1 MGFIDDYIRS
11 YNIYLGSRSPR
22 RKLLLESL
30 GLDFKVWIK
39 EELSETFPGH
49 FNPVQIAEYLAG
61 IKARCYMDELIDKD
75 ILITADTIVARG
87 DEILEKPGSREEAV
101 ESLIKLSD
109 GQHTVI
115 TGVCLCSADK
125 SYCFNSQTVVKFA
138 MLEREE
144 VEFYVDNYEPYDKAG
159 AYGIQEWI
167 GFIGVESIQG
177 SYFNVMGLPV
187 QSLYRELKRFTGYQH

>member
-1 MGFIDDYIRS
+1 MGFIDDYIRN

-22 RKLLLESL
+22 RKQLLESL

-39 EELSETFPGH
+39 RELSEIFPEQL
-49 FNPVQIAEYLAG
+49 NPVEIAEYLAG
-61 IKARCYMDELIDKD
+61 IKAKSYINELGDKD

-87 DEILEKPGSREEAV
+87 NEILEKPGNREEAV
-101 ESLIKLSD
+101 KSLLKLS
-109 GQHTVI
+109 GRQHKVI
-115 TGVCLCSADK
+115 TGVCLCTADK

-138 MLEREE
+138 ILDREE
-144 VEFYVDNYEPYDKAG
+144 IEFYVDNFEPYDKAG

-167 GFIGVESIQG
+167 GFIGVQSIQG

-187 QSLYRELKRFTGYQH
+187 QELYRELKSFTGYMR